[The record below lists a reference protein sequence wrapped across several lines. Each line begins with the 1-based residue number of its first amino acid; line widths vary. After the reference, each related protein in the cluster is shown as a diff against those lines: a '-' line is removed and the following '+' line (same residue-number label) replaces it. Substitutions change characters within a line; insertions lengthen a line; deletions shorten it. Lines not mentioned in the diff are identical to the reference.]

1 MKRNII
7 AAAMVCIALMAGCE
21 KPQEEPEKPGNTP
34 LEPETPVTPEK
45 PDEGEATYKM
55 TDVELTGEI
64 EALTKTTFSD
74 GKVTWKSGDKISV
87 FYTADSKTEVSEF
100 TSAGE
105 GASAT
110 FKGRMSLLIDPK
122 KPAEVPA
129 VEKWAVY
136 PAATASAFDGTAFT
150 VTVPETQTAQEGSFA
165 AETCWP
171 LVAKSGDNS
180 LKFSAVCG
188 GVAVTFQRAG
198 ITFFTFKAANGEKI
212 AGKASVALDAT
223 GKPAAA
229 PAEQSVSE
237 IKVNAPAAGF
247 EVGKTYYVTA
257 LPANLAGGYT
267 ITLSD
272 AGTVAC
278 ETAVEISRDA
288 FTAVTV
294 EEKPQ
299 EDSNVKLKTAL
310 KPLSWWESEIK
321 VNAPAAGFEV
331 GKTYYVTA
339 LPANLAGGYTI
350 TLSDAG
356 TVACETAVEIS
367 RDAFTA
373 VTVEE
378 KPQEDSNVKLKT
390 ALKPLSWWESEM
402 AYLPAPS
409 PAYTATDKEYD
420 RTQWKRNLSCIRLTS
435 DLDYIYGYIE
445 SKGDEDLSML
455 KNLGIWLDTD
465 GDQSATQGGGWLFT
479 LYKFL
484 DVSVYGEVGENLV
497 WTPGLHSQT
506 SADGEK
512 YGAEV
517 TTSSPAGYG
526 EGSFSASV
534 FKYTFVIDR
543 KVVGLAD
550 ATKTVVGVNFDNG
563 KGIVGANLT
572 NPDRGG
578 YRLNLKNADSPAFD
592 ETAIYRKL
600 RGVND
605 WANVDYTPITNPGNN
620 RGNTKIKFDSDAD
633 YVYGYIE
640 VPNTDNLYFK
650 NGEYYEFCPGF
661 ISKLAIGLD
670 LDGVESGQGI
680 GWPVGTC
687 WETVLNGRILSCKR
701 PLSDE
706 DKALGWKDRWGHY
719 IFPSDS
725 FDPET
730 KTRPA
735 YTITP
740 ETWSPSIT
748 EGKDGGFGDVKA
760 GTSDWQ
766 NFATG
771 KGEWKDK
778 TFRYSFII
786 ERERLGLKGL
796 TQLKLGIFMYEDGVS
811 GYSNTPDA
819 VGSTIKLNN

>member
-45 PDEGEATYKM
+45 PDEGKATYKM

-100 TSAGE
+100 TSASE

-110 FKGRMSLLIDPK
+110 FKGRMRLLIDPK
-122 KPAEVPA
+122 KPADVPA

-171 LVAKSGDNS
+171 LVAKSGNSS

-198 ITFFTFKAANGEKI
+198 ITSFTFKAANGEKI

-223 GKPAAA
+223 GKPAAT

-272 AGTVAC
+272 AETVAC
-278 ETAVEISRDA
+278 ETAVEILRDA

-299 EDSNVKLKTAL
+299 ED
-310 KPLSWWESEIK
+310 P
-321 VNAPAAGFEV
+321 
-331 GKTYYVTA
+331 
-339 LPANLAGGYTI
+339 
-350 TLSDAG
+350 
-356 TVACETAVEIS
+356 
-367 RDAFTA
+367 
-373 VTVEE
+373 
-378 KPQEDSNVKLKT
+378 NVKLKT

-435 DLDYIYGYIE
+435 DLDYIYAYIE

-465 GDQSATQGGGWLFT
+465 GDQSSTQGGGWLFT
-479 LYKFL
+479 LYKFF

-517 TTSSPAGYG
+517 TTGSPAGYG

-640 VPNTDNLYFK
+640 VPNTDNLYVGDGSDK
-650 NGEYYEFCPGF
+650 VTLPDGPVVSFCPGF
-661 ISKLAIGLD
+661 IKKLAIGLD
-670 LDGVESGQGI
+670 LDGIETGQGI

-687 WETVLNGRILSCKR
+687 WETVLNGTMISYKI

-706 DKALGWKDRWGHY
+706 DKNNGWVSRWGHY
-719 IFPSDS
+719 SIYKDK
-725 FDPET
+725 FDAAT
-730 KTRPA
+730 TVRPA

-748 EGKDGGFGDVKA
+748 EGKNGGFGDVKA

-796 TQLKLGIFMYEDGVS
+796 TELKLGIFMYEDGVS

>member
-7 AAAMVCIALMAGCE
+7 YTAACLVAFASCQ
-21 KPQEEPEKPGNTP
+21 KQE
-34 LEPETPVTPEK
+34 VA
-45 PDEGEATYKM
+45 EAPSQVEVA
-55 TDVELTGEI
+55 VELT
-64 EALTKTTFSD
+64 ASAAADATKTVMTEYNAHWWS
-74 GKVTWKSGDKISV
+74 VSDKISL
-87 FYTADSKTEVSEF
+87 FYTVEGKTGHSVF
-100 TSAGE
+100 TSKNYIPA
-105 GASAT
+105 ASAK
-110 FKGRMSLLIDPK
+110 FAGSLSL
-122 KPAEVPA
+122 PAEDTDLTTVSA
-129 VEKWAVY
+129 LAVY
-136 PAATASAFDGTAFT
+136 PATTADASDGTSVN
-150 VTVPETQTAQEGSFA
+150 VTVPSVQTAVEGSFMEGA
-165 AETCWP
+165 YP
-171 LVAKSGDNS
+171 VVAKTSDLTAALS
-180 LKFSAVCG
+180 FKAVCG
-188 GVAVTFQRAG
+188 GVKVSFQTPG
-198 ITFFTFKAANGEKI
+198 ITSFTFDAKGAKI
-212 AGKASVALDAT
+212 AGTASVKIGEDGTPVATLGEDA
-223 GKPAAA
+223 
-229 PAEQSVSE
+229 VSK
-237 IKVNAPAAGF
+237 ITVNAPAGGF
-247 EVGKTYYVTA
+247 
-257 LPANLAGGYT
+257 
-267 ITLSD
+267 
-272 AGTVAC
+272 
-278 ETAVEISRDA
+278 
-288 FTAVTV
+288 
-294 EEKPQ
+294 
-299 EDSNVKLKTAL
+299 
-310 KPLSWWESEIK
+310 
-321 VNAPAAGFEV
+321 
-331 GKTYYVTA
+331 
-339 LPANLAGGYTI
+339 
-350 TLSDAG
+350 
-356 TVACETAVEIS
+356 
-367 RDAFTA
+367 
-373 VTVEE
+373 
-378 KPQEDSNVKLKT
+378 
-390 ALKPLSWWESEM
+390 
-402 AYLPAPS
+402 
-409 PAYTATDKEYD
+409 
-420 RTQWKRNLSCIRLTS
+420 
-435 DLDYIYGYIE
+435 
-445 SKGDEDLSML
+445 
-455 KNLGIWLDTD
+455 
-465 GDQSATQGGGWLFT
+465 
-479 LYKFL
+479 
-484 DVSVYGEVGENLV
+484 EVGENLV

-517 TTSSPAGYG
+517 TTGSPAGYG

-578 YRLNLKNADSPAFD
+578 YRLNLKSADSPAFD

-640 VPNTDNLYFK
+640 VPDTDNLYFK

-687 WETVLNGRILSCKR
+687 WETVLNGRIISCKR

-748 EGKDGGFGDVKA
+748 EGKNGGFGDVKA

-796 TQLKLGIFMYEDGVS
+796 TELKLGIFMYEDGVS

>member
-87 FYTADSKTEVSEF
+87 FYTADSKTEMSEF

-122 KPAEVPA
+122 KPTEVPA

-171 LVAKSGDNS
+171 LVAKSGDSS

-198 ITFFTFKAANGEKI
+198 ITSFTFKAANGEKI

-223 GKPAAA
+223 GKPAAT

-272 AGTVAC
+272 AETVAC
-278 ETAVEISRDA
+278 ETAVEISRDS

-299 EDSNVKLKTAL
+299 ED
-310 KPLSWWESEIK
+310 P
-321 VNAPAAGFEV
+321 
-331 GKTYYVTA
+331 
-339 LPANLAGGYTI
+339 
-350 TLSDAG
+350 
-356 TVACETAVEIS
+356 
-367 RDAFTA
+367 
-373 VTVEE
+373 
-378 KPQEDSNVKLKT
+378 NVKLKT

-402 AYLPAPS
+402 AYLPASS

-479 LYKFL
+479 LYKFF

-517 TTSSPAGYG
+517 TTGSPAGYG

-620 RGNTKIKFDSDAD
+620 RGNTKIKIKFDSDAD

-640 VPNTDNLYFK
+640 VPDTDNLYFK

-687 WETVLNGRILSCKR
+687 WETVLNGRIISCKR

-748 EGKDGGFGDVKA
+748 EGKNGGFGDVKA

-796 TQLKLGIFMYEDGVS
+796 TELKLGIFMYEDGVS